1 MKPWEGSLSLAFERR
16 GARTV
21 LARNRHHGPILVQ
34 SPFHPG
40 DGACHVYVLHP
51 PGGLVGGDRLTL
63 DMQAGGATRA
73 LLTTPAATKFY
84 RTVGP
89 WARQAQTVRAAPGA
103 AVEWLP
109 QESLY
114 FAGTRAA
121 VRTRVELDPAARFI
135 GWESWCAGRPA
146 CGERFDRGALHQ
158 ALEVFVAHRP
168 VLVERLH
175 LAGGGEALDAPW
187 GLGGFAAAAVAVAYP
202 GGALLDLARDFN
214 RRHAPSPGRA
224 GATVVDD
231 LLVVRAL
238 APGIS
243 GLRRWLHGLWAE
255 LRPPLLGV
263 EPHPPRIWAT

>member
-1 MKPWEGSLSLAFERR
+1 MKPWQGSLSLAFERR

-34 SPFHPG
+34 SPFDPG

-63 DMQAGGATRA
+63 DVQAGGEARA

-84 RTVGP
+84 RTGGP
-89 WARQAQTVRAAPGA
+89 WAQQAQTVRAAPGA

-109 QESLY
+109 QENLY
-114 FAGTRAA
+114 FAGARAG
-121 VRTRVELDPAARFI
+121 VRTRIELDPAARFI

-146 CGERFDRGALHQ
+146 CRERFDRGTLRQ
-158 ALEVFVAHRP
+158 TLEVFVAQRP
-168 VLVERLH
+168 ALVERLH

-187 GLGGFAAAAVAVAYP
+187 GLAGFAAAAVAVAYP
-202 GGALLDLARDFN
+202 GGGLLDLARDFN
-214 RRHAPSPGRA
+214 RRGAPTPGRA

-231 LLVVRAL
+231 LLVVRAQ

-255 LRPPLLGV
+255 LRPPLLGA
-263 EPHPPRIWAT
+263 EPRPPRIWAT